1 MIQNFKDTAIRK
13 SGVIYNSVLEQIKK
27 MYPSDPAGAGELA
40 ISAIE
45 LVLTGEIS
53 SDNLMIDVALQALS
67 IQRDKDEDNYNQKEQ
82 ITKNKKIDDLKLVEI
97 AELYSQ
103 KISQKRIGEMLGIS
117 QQTVSYRIGII
128 NKDYPELLPNSNK
141 HSTKTTKNTNEVLV
155 KNSDNYQNTKIT
167 NDTKIGE
174 IGTNCTVSEFVQT
187 ENVGKISKKVEG
199 DETKK
204 PEFIF

>member
-1 MIQNFKDTAIRK
+1 MIQNFKDTTIRK

-27 MYPSDPAGAGELA
+27 MYPSDPVKAGELA

-53 SDNLMIDVALQALS
+53 TDDLMIDVALQALS
-67 IQRDKDEDNYNQKEQ
+67 IQRDRDEDNYNQKEQ
-82 ITKNKKIDDLKLVEI
+82 ITKIKKIEDMKLDKI

-117 QQTVSYRIGII
+117 QQTISYRIGII
-128 NKDYPELLPNSNK
+128 NKQYPELLQNDNK
-141 HSTKTTKNTNEVLV
+141 QITKNTKSTNEILV
-155 KNSDNYQNTKIT
+155 KNSDNYQNTKT
-167 NDTKIGE
+167 TKNTKVGT
-174 IGTNCTVSEFVQT
+174 IGTNCTVGEFVKK
-187 ENVGKISKKVEG
+187 ENVSEIGKKDMVE
-199 DETKK
+199 ETKK

>member
-1 MIQNFKDTAIRK
+1 MIQNFKDTTIRK

-27 MYPSDPAGAGELA
+27 MYPTNPAGAGELA

-53 SDNLMIDVALQALS
+53 SDDLMIDVALQALS
-67 IQRDKDEDNYNQKEQ
+67 IQRDRDEDNYNQRERM
-82 ITKNKKIDDLKLVEI
+82 TKNKKIDDLKLVEI

-128 NKDYPELLPNSNK
+128 NKDYPELLPNNNK
-141 HSTKTTKNTNEVLV
+141 NSTKVTKDTNEVLV
-155 KNSDNYQNTKIT
+155 KNSEIYQNTKT
-167 NDTKIGE
+167 TKDTKIGE
-174 IGTNCTVSEFVQT
+174 IGTNCTVSEFVQK
-187 ENVGKISKKVEG
+187 ENFGKIGEIGKEESI
-199 DETKK
+199 KK